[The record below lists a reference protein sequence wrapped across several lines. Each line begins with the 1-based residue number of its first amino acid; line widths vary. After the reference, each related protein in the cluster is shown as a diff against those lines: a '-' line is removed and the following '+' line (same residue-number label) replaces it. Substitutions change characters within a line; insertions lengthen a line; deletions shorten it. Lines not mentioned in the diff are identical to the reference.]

1 MYILIYNFLGRIG
14 CLPQKHLFLNNKWR
28 MDPMVKRNLKQ
39 FQVYFRPRQIESLNK
54 LQSRVEKEHDVSF
67 PVSEFIR
74 DAVDQFL
81 LETADENA
89 LKNYL
94 EIKGW

>member
-1 MYILIYNFLGRIG
+1 
-14 CLPQKHLFLNNKWR
+14 
-28 MDPMVKRNLKQ
+28 MVKRNLKQ

-54 LQSRVEKEHDVSF
+54 LQSRVEEEHDVSF

-81 LETADENA
+81 LETANGNSLKDYIEN
-89 LKNYL
+89 
-94 EIKGW
+94 KGW